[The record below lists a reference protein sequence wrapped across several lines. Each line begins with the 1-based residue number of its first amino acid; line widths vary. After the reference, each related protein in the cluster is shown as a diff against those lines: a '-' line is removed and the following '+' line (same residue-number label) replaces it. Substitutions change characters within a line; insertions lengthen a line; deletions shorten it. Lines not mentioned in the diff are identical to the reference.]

1 MNGSMISTN
10 VRSAFVAAPGSV
22 FTVTGAGFG
31 RDSFI
36 GGAGISTTLAGFGV
50 TDPRFAPTQLFVDYD
65 VKITGSYLANV
76 VSGGLRVKF

>member
-1 MNGSMISTN
+1 MNGSIIDQRAIGLCLGAGQR
-10 VRSAFVAAPGSV
+10 VQ
-22 FTVTGAGFG
+22 VTGAGFG

-50 TDPRFAPTQLFVDYD
+50 TDRASRRPQLFVDYD
-65 VKITGSYLANV
+65 VKTTGSYLANV